1 MIRLSSSRFV
11 KRFVLFSL
19 FVLVFVC
26 AKAQSY
32 DGRNNTLSPYFLV
45 VSDNPEVD
53 QLPLKET
60 SVNTTIVGS
69 IADVTVR
76 QVYVNAGK
84 NPLEAIYT
92 FPMSTNAAVYG
103 MQMKVGKRLI
113 TAKIDEKKKARQNYE
128 KAKSEGKRVSLLE
141 QSRPNVFSMNV
152 SNIMVGDSIV
162 VELNYTEVLVPESG
176 EYSFV
181 YPTVVGPRYSGEHDA
196 GQDNQFVSVPYTH
209 ESVKPTY
216 KFDYQL
222 TIQAAMPI
230 LNVVCT
236 SHKMV
241 VDSPKLNQAV
251 LKLDKLEKNGG
262 NRDVIVRYSLQ
273 GNEIESGMLLFEG
286 QDENFFMLMAQPPKR
301 VSKDDIPPR
310 EYIFIVDVSGSMW
323 GFPMEVSKS
332 LMRNLLLGLN
342 SSDKFNI
349 VLFSSNA
356 ATFSP
361 QSVSPT
367 HENIQEAFDFI
378 KSGST
383 WSGTEV
389 LDALNTA
396 YALPRP
402 EEDISR
408 TMVIL
413 TDGYVNVEQA
423 CFEKIRNSNADANF
437 FAFGIG
443 RCVNRYLIEGMAF
456 AGNGQPMVVTKEE
469 EASAQAEKFRNYIN
483 TPVLSRIKFQTN
495 GFKAYDVEPATV
507 PDMMAERP
515 ILIFGKYE
523 GKPQGTITLSGK
535 VGRKPFFKTY
545 DMSKVKADK
554 GNGALRYLWARE
566 RIKYLDYLLGANGGD
581 RAPLAQQILDLGLK
595 YNLMTQ
601 FTSFIAIDEEVAN
614 SNGDPTQVKQALPM
628 PDGVSDW
635 AIRSEAGVSQALTFE
650 EEDVEEEEFFLIA
663 EEDAEFPGGADSLAA
678 FFKRNLVYPE
688 EALNNHIQGRVYVSF
703 CIEKD
708 GNISRIKVLRDIGGG
723 CGAEAVRIVKMMPK
737 WKPAKQNGKVVRS
750 QYNMPIQF
758 VLPNK

>member
-1 MIRLSSSRFV
+1 MIILTCNSFDKRL
-11 KRFVLFSL
+11 VLFTL
-19 FVLVFVC
+19 FVLVSICVM
-26 AKAQSY
+26 AQSNDEY
-32 DGRNNTLSPYFLV
+32 NNTLSPYFWV
-45 VSDNPEVD
+45 FSDNPDMD

-60 SVNTTIVGS
+60 SVNTTIVGT
-69 IADVTVR
+69 IADVTVT
-76 QVYVNAGK
+76 QVYVNTGK

-162 VELNYTEVLVPESG
+162 VELKYTEVLMPESG

-181 YPTVVGPRYSGEHDA
+181 YPTVVGPRYSGVHDA

-209 ESVKPTY
+209 EGVKPTY
-216 KFDYQL
+216 KFDYKL
-222 TIQAAMPI
+222 TIQAAVPI
-230 LNVVCT
+230 RNVVCT

-241 VDSPKLNQAV
+241 VDSPTLNQAV
-251 LKLDKLEKNGG
+251 LKLDKLEINGG

-286 QDENFFMLMAQPPKR
+286 LDENFFMLMAQPPKR
-301 VSKDDIPPR
+301 VSKEDIPPR

-342 SSDKFNI
+342 PSDKFNI

-356 ATFSP
+356 ATFRP

-367 HENIQEAFDFI
+367 QESIQEAFDFI
-378 KSGST
+378 KSGNH

-413 TDGYVNVEQA
+413 TDGYVHVEQA

-443 RCVNRYLIEGMAF
+443 RSVNRYLIEGMAF
-456 AGNGQPMVVTKEE
+456 AGNGEPMVVTKEE
-469 EASAQAEKFRNYIN
+469 DASVQAEKFRNYIS

-523 GKPQGTITLSGK
+523 GKPQGTITVSGK

-614 SNGDPTQVKQALPM
+614 SNGDPTQVKQALPL
-628 PDGVSDW
+628 PDGVSDR
-635 AIRSEAGVSQALTFE
+635 AIRSEVGVPQALTFE
-650 EEDVEEEEFFLIA
+650 EEEVEEVEIFLLA
-663 EEDAEFPGGADSLAA
+663 EEDAEFPGGADSLVA
-678 FFKRNLVYPE
+678 FIKRNLVYPE

-708 GNISRIKVLRDIGGG
+708 GNISSIKVLRDIGGG

-737 WKPAKQNGKVVRS
+737 WKPAKQNGRVVRS

-758 VLPNK
+758 VLPY